1 MAIVTTDDKHYKD
14 IAKALRRHLQDAVYK
29 PAQMANAIDRVH
41 TESFELGEM
50 QGSMNGYNKGFVEGK
65 TEGVAEGKELG
76 KTEEYNRFWDAYQ
89 NYGNRT
95 DYSSGFRGAGWTD
108 DTYNPKYPINASE
121 SAGYIFNTSRMTNT
135 IVDVTVCKNISNSFS
150 YNNVIV
156 TIPKLT
162 FVDITQCTDTFRNC
176 TRLENVTFGGSF
188 GISGLD
194 LHWSTKLTVDSML
207 SLFACLVD
215 YKGSGSTYT
224 LTLGTTNLAKL
235 TDEQKAI
242 ATEKG
247 WTLA

>member
-1 MAIVTTDDKHYKD
+1 MALVKTDNKHYKN
-14 IAKALRRHLQDAVYK
+14 IANVIREKIGTTETFTPGQMADAVNGVY
-29 PAQMANAIDRVH
+29 MAGYGKAYN
-41 TESFELGEM
+41 EGEAD
-50 QGSMNGYNKGFVEGK
+50 GVEIGK
-65 TEGVAEGKELG
+65 QLG
-76 KTEEYNRFWDAYQ
+76 KQAEYDRFWDAYQ

-95 DYSSGFRGAGWTD
+95 DYSSGFRGLGWTD
-108 DTYNPKYPINASE
+108 DTYNPKYPINANASGG
-121 SAGYIFNTSRMTNT
+121 SGFMFNTSRITNT
-135 IVDVTVCKNISNSFS
+135 KVDVTVYGNISNLFS

-176 TRLENVTFGGSF
+176 TRLENVTFDGSF